1 MKNEIAARKIW
12 NVLII
17 NDSGRIDLRKKAQH
31 ACHHSASLLCN
42 TATRGA
48 LVGRTNLT
56 LRLPPVAFLS
66 IGLALCW
73 PS

>member
-48 LVGRTNLT
+48 LV
-56 LRLPPVAFLS
+56 
-66 IGLALCW
+66 
-73 PS
+73 